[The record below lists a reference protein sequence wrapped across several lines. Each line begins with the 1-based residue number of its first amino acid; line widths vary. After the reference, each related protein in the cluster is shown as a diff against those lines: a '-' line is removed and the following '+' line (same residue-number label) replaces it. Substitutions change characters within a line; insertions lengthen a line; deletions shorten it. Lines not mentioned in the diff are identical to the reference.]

1 MNRSGLGTG
10 KKKGDRAEAGR
21 PWSSHMLKMAEKPQT
36 SNSPKVLFD
45 APADVAVV
53 DEKRATEWLTQQV
66 NKARIAGVHALVADL
81 TPAIARV
88 LLTLNSHNR
97 AVSKVA
103 VANYSR
109 DIANGNW
116 SLNGQ
121 TIVVS
126 RDGDLNDGQHRCLA
140 VIDAELPVPVVFV
153 FGAIRESRFTL
164 DQGKIRTA
172 GDFLGMS
179 GHIDSFA
186 LSAAAKYVWQHRE
199 AGRLSGQSHFSPTKT
214 EIQSVIAQHPDIA
227 DSLAAVPRKG
237 CDNVGGRSML
247 AFCRWSIAKA
257 ASEPVADA
265 FIRALVDGVNL
276 GPRDPILYVRNRLM
290 AERGRISPNE
300 KAELIFR
307 AWNCHRR
314 RETPRTLP
322 ALNGALPTLEN

>member
-10 KKKGDRAEAGR
+10 TKKGDRAEAGR
-21 PWSSHMLKMAEKPQT
+21 PRNFDMLHVQEKPQT
-36 SNSPKVLFD
+36 GNARVLFD
-45 APADVAVV
+45 APHQVAEV
-53 DEKRATEWLTQQV
+53 DERKATEWLTQQV
-66 NKARIAGVHALVADL
+66 NKARVGGVHALVAEL
-81 TPAIARV
+81 TPAIARI
-88 LLTLNSHNR
+88 LLTLNGSNR

-140 VIDAELPVPVVFV
+140 VIDADLSVPVVFV
-153 FGAIRESRFTL
+153 FGAVRESRFTL
-164 DQGKIRTA
+164 DQGKLRTA

-179 GHIDSFA
+179 GHVDSFA
-186 LSAAAKYVWQHRE
+186 LSAAAKYVWQRRE

-214 EIQSVIAQHPDIA
+214 EIQAVIHQHPDIA
-227 DSLAAVPRKG
+227 DSLAAIPRKG
-237 CDNVGGRSML
+237 CDNVGGRSIL
-247 AFCRWSIAKA
+247 AFCHWCLSKA
-257 ASEPVADA
+257 TSVPAADA

-314 RETPRTLP
+314 KETPRTLP
-322 ALNGALPTLEN
+322 AFDGALPALEN